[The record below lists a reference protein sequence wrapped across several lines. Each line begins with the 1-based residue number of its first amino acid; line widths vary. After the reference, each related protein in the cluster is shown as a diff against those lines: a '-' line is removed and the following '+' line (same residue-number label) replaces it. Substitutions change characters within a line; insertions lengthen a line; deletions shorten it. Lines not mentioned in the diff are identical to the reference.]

1 MSDTTDP
8 TRVSAYDCSEPDPE
22 PEGRSG
28 LSRRRFMGGLGL
40 AAAGGLL
47 AACSGDDD
55 DADDADVAT
64 SDDADP
70 DAPATTGDPDLDEAL
85 QASDLPEIEWD
96 MATSWPLVLDTIY
109 GGAEFFGER
118 VAAMTGGRFQITAA
132 PGGELVPALE
142 ILQSIQTGAV
152 ESGHTAS
159 YYYVGLDP
167 ITQLSTCVP
176 FGMTARGH
184 LSWMYQ
190 GGGLELI
197 QGIFRERF
205 NVVPLPAG
213 NTGCQM
219 GGWFNK
225 EINSLADIGG
235 LRMRIPGAG
244 GEAMSRLG
252 ASVQVIP
259 GGEIY
264 QSLETGAI
272 DAAEW
277 VGPYDDLNQEFNQV
291 TQFYYYPGW
300 WEPGPSLDVMFPA
313 DAYDGLPEEYQAVLQ
328 SAASHS
334 YAEMLARYDALN
346 PPALQTIVD
355 SGITVLPFP
364 DDVMNAASEAVQ
376 EIIDENSSDE
386 GYAEVMA
393 SYNTFRD
400 GLGPWFGLAEK
411 AMLDFLAGES
421 IQ

>member
-1 MSDTTDP
+1 MSDVIDP
-8 TRVSAYDCSEPDPE
+8 TRRYPSEGGEPE
-22 PEGRSG
+22 PVTGGRSG
-28 LSRRRFMGGLGL
+28 LSRRTFMGGLGL

-55 DADDADVAT
+55 DADVAT
-64 SDDADP
+64 SDEGDP
-70 DAPATTGDPDLDEAL
+70 DAPATTGDTDLDEAL

-96 MATSWPLVLDTIY
+96 MATSWPIVLDTIY

-152 ESGHTAS
+152 PAGHTAS

-184 LSWMYQ
+184 LSWMYE

-205 NVVPLPAG
+205 NVVTLPAG

-225 EINSLADIGG
+225 EITGLGDLGG

-252 ASVQVIP
+252 VSVQVIP

-277 VGPYDDLNQEFNQV
+277 VGPYDDLNQEFNKV
-291 TQFYYYPGW
+291 AQFYYYPGW

-313 DAYDGLPEEYQAVLQ
+313 DAYDELPEEYQAVLQ

-346 PPALQTIVD
+346 PPALQEITEGGV
-355 SGITVLPFP
+355 TVLPFP
-364 DDVMNAASEAVQ
+364 DDVMDAAAAAVQ
-376 EIIDENSSDE
+376 EILDENSAADE

-393 SYNTFRD
+393 SYNEFRD

-411 AMLDFLAGES
+411 SMLDFLSGEGDS
-421 IQ
+421 